1 MIKFFIIFKT
11 FFVNSA
17 VVTDYFQLLNGYVYF
32 LNAYPRYYDKSF
44 YGLLTHND
52 VSGLG
57 QQVTFWLNRVSQSV
71 QQGDES
77 IKNAL
82 NAYGPNTYFIPIDS
96 AMNAFVDQSS
106 LQNNSFLLQVLLRS
120 HRVSNSM
127 LFDYYLT
134 ESNPTV
140 YTDVGL
146 PVSTAFGRT
155 QSGQLD
161 SMLII
166 ERLAINLHFNFTH

>member
-1 MIKFFIIFKT
+1 M
-11 FFVNSA
+11 
-17 VVTDYFQLLNGYVYF
+17 VTDYYQLANGFVYL

-44 YGLLTHND
+44 LALLTQND
-52 VSGLG
+52 VPGLA
-57 QQVTFWLNRVSQSV
+57 QQLGYWVNRVGQSV

-77 IKNAL
+77 LKNAL
-82 NAYGPNTYFIPIDS
+82 NAFGPNTYFIPMDA
-96 AMNAFVDQSS
+96 AMSAFVDQQS
-106 LQNNSFLLQVLLRS
+106 LLNTSFLLQVLLRS

-146 PVSTAFGRT
+146 PVSTSFGRT

-161 SMLII
+161 SEFFYLLTTIY
-166 ERLAINLHFNFTH
+166 

>member
-1 MIKFFIIFKT
+1 M
-11 FFVNSA
+11 
-17 VVTDYFQLLNGYVYF
+17 TDYFQLLNGYVYL
-32 LNAYPRYYDKSF
+32 LNSYPRYYDKSF
-44 YGLLTHND
+44 YGLLTQGD
-52 VSGLG
+52 VSGLA
-57 QQVTFWLNRVSQSV
+57 QQVGFWVSRVSQSV

-77 IKNAL
+77 LKNAL
-82 NAYGPNTYFIPIDS
+82 NAFGPNTYFIPIDS
-96 AMNAFVDQSS
+96 AMSAFIDQSS

-146 PVSTAFGRT
+146 PVSTSFART

-161 SMLII
+161 SKLTFTICYFFKF
-166 ERLAINLHFNFTH
+166 INIKNIF